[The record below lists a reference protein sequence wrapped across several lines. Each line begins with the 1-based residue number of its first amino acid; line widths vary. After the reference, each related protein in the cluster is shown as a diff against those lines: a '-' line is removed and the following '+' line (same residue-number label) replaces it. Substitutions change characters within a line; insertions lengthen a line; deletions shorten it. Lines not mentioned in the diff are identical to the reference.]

1 MSQKT
6 KSSSI
11 VYDWHRQDARITE
24 CEDVACTVNSNYGT
38 GGNNVPM
45 TITERF
51 VVRRLT
57 FNPKGM

>member
-1 MSQKT
+1 MREITKELVVSMSQKT

-38 GGNNVPM
+38 GGG
-45 TITERF
+45 ITCR
-51 VVRRLT
+51 
-57 FNPKGM
+57 